1 MWFGRS
7 SVHDIAYIYGVGL
20 LQVYHANYHV
30 KESYPDTDKGAKD
43 LNSRGKAEPGMVVR
57 ACSHDLG
64 RLRQECEFQANSD

>member
-1 MWFGRS
+1 M
-7 SVHDIAYIYGVGL
+7 A
-20 LQVYHANYHV
+20 QVCFKFTMPITMLKKVIQTLA
-30 KESYPDTDKGAKD
+30 KGGTD